1 MSEITINL
9 NAGYEKIS
17 PTDEFG
23 LKHPPLYH
31 QQRTFD
37 ALKTNDL
44 VINTYNTG
52 TGKTR
57 ASLLRLFDLQS
68 ENVLFIAPTNE
79 LIHQHANDIREF
91 VEEHGLNFCVAEVT
105 GQRLREWEVIDDPG
119 YRLRNPRKLH
129 ELIQN
134 PRAYFPE
141 MTRQAPLILVTNP
154 DIFYLCFYR
163 VYSQLDRANLFR
175 HFLQDFNYIVID
187 EFHYYNA
194 KQLANF
200 LMFFIL
206 SKELGYFDSNSR
218 KVCLLSATPDEKI
231 LTYID
236 MIGLKYAH
244 ISPDNEPIESNSYE
258 KIQTL
263 SELELTIHNSR
274 MHEALKDHLGWIR
287 DPLRS
292 GKEGAVISSSL
303 RTINEIK
310 QTLQTAGLKEKIGLI
325 TGAVSKQERRTA
337 TTSFPLV
344 LATPTV
350 DIGYNF
356 KKMDKSR
363 QNIDFV
369 CFDALYGSEFTQRI
383 GRAGRLLGKEDT
395 THISIAHAF
404 VQGKL
409 HAQLQPGENY
419 DRRDFAALVKESLG
433 EDNQFYHYIQSY
445 AVLEAFYPL
454 YELYRRTA
462 EKRQDRIRE
471 IFETIRQIFTFETI
485 QQIFA
490 PGSDTTFDEMF
501 KKIQWHVTYETI
513 IDTSK
518 DTFHNDYV
526 RHQWKRAAWSYCRH
540 QAWMNGTL
548 ETFEKLPKEKEK
560 IVLATLLKNNR
571 SKIVEYSKQKYSSIQ
586 SLFNFR
592 GSDVGIRC
600 GIYDPNHIFQN
611 TTKHTEYDLFHVLS
625 HCEFTRIPSKEKY
638 HELTG
643 DWGNYCEF
651 FVQANRLKT
660 PRDYV
665 QFSYDAGGDHQES
678 FERQYCWGPT
688 ALKDLH
694 LGLKNGVVPL
704 EIQDVLK
711 KKGYITCLL
720 SKTENR
726 YALNNIL
733 ETRGQFSYPLNVTFG
748 DGRQQEYQL
757 ILGSQ
762 AFLIHAE
769 LQGKWKAKGQTAAT

>member
-9 NAGYEKIS
+9 NADYEKIN
-17 PTDEFG
+17 PTNEFG
-23 LKHPPLYH
+23 LTHLPLYH
-31 QQRTFD
+31 QQRTYD
-37 ALKTNDL
+37 ALKTSDL

-57 ASLLRLFDLQS
+57 AALLRLFDLEN

-91 VEEHGLNFCVAEVT
+91 VEEQNLNFYVAEVT
-105 GQRLREWEVIDDPG
+105 GQKLREWQVVDDPG
-119 YRLRNPRKLH
+119 YRIRNPRKLH

-134 PRAYFPE
+134 PREYFPE
-141 MTRQAPLILVTNP
+141 MRQRRPLILVTNP
-154 DIFYLCFYR
+154 DIFYLCFYTA
-163 VYSQLDRANLFR
+163 YSRLDSTNLFR

-206 SKELGYFDSNSR
+206 SKEFGYFDNNGR
-218 KVCLLSATPDEKI
+218 KICLLSATPDDKV
-231 LTYID
+231 LTYLD
-236 MIGLKYAH
+236 TIGLEYAR
-244 ISPDNEPIESNSYE
+244 ISPDNEPIESNNYE

-263 SELELTIHNSR
+263 SELELTIHSSK
-274 MHEALKDHLGWIR
+274 MHETLKAHPEWVGDLLH
-287 DPLRS
+287 S
-292 GKEGAVISSSL
+292 EKEGAVISSSL

-325 TGAVSKQERRTA
+325 TGAVGKQERRDA

-356 KKMDKSR
+356 KKMNKSR

-383 GRAGRLLGKEDT
+383 GRAGRLLGKDDS
-395 THISIAHAF
+395 THASIAHAF

-409 HAQLQPGENY
+409 HTRLQPGRTY
-419 DRRDFAALVKESLG
+419 DRREFATLVKESLG
-433 EDNQFYHYIQSY
+433 EDNRFYHYIQSY

-454 YELYRRTA
+454 YELCRQTP
-462 EKRQDRIRE
+462 EERQDRIKE
-471 IFETIRQIFTFETI
+471 IFETIRQV
-485 QQIFA
+485 FA
-490 PGSDTTFDEMF
+490 PESDTTFDEMF
-501 KKIQWHVTYETI
+501 KKIQWYITYETVI
-513 IDTSK
+513 NALK
-518 DTFHNDYV
+518 DNTYNDYV
-526 RHQWKRAAWSYCRH
+526 RHQWERAAGSYCRH

-548 ETFEKLPKEKEK
+548 ESFEKLPKEKEK
-560 IVLATLLKNNR
+560 IVLATLLKNHR
-571 SKIVEYSKQKYSSIQ
+571 AEIVEHAKQKHCPIQ

-600 GIYDPNHIFQN
+600 GIYDLNHFFQN
-611 TTKHTEYDLFHVLS
+611 TAKHTEYDLFHVLS
-625 HCEFTRIPSKEKY
+625 HCEFTAISKEKY
-638 HELTG
+638 RELTG
-643 DWGNYCEF
+643 NWGNYCEF

-665 QFSYDAGGDHQES
+665 QFSYDAGGTDQDS
-678 FERQYCWGPT
+678 FERQHCGAPT
-688 ALKDLH
+688 ALKGLH
-694 LGLKNGVVPL
+694 LGLKNGVVHL
-704 EIQDVLK
+704 EMQDALK
-711 KKGYITCLL
+711 KKGYMTCLL
-720 SKTENR
+720 SKIENR
-726 YALNNIL
+726 YTLNNIL

-748 DGRQQEYQL
+748 DGQQQEYQL
-757 ILGSQ
+757 VLGAQ

-769 LQGKWKAKGQTAAT
+769 LQGKWKERNQTAAT

>member
-31 QQRTFD
+31 QQRTYD
-37 ALKTNDL
+37 ALKANDL

-57 ASLLRLFDLQS
+57 ASLLRLFDLKD

-79 LIHQHANDIREF
+79 LIHQHTNDIREF
-91 VEEHGLNFCVAEVT
+91 VEEHELNFCVAEVT

-134 PRAYFPE
+134 PRDYFSE

-154 DIFYLCFYR
+154 DIFYLCFYS
-163 VYSQLDRANLFR
+163 VYSKLDRTNLFR

-200 LMFFIL
+200 LMFFIF
-206 SKELGYFDSNSR
+206 SKYYGYFNGGR
-218 KVCLLSATPDEKI
+218 KICLLSATPDEKI
-231 LTYID
+231 LTYLD
-236 MIGLKYAH
+236 TIGLKYDR
-244 ISPDNEPIESNSYE
+244 ISPDNEPLESNSYE
-258 KIQTL
+258 KIRTL
-263 SELELTIHNSR
+263 SELELTIYRDKMQNL
-274 MHEALKDHLGWIR
+274 LKAHPEWIS
-287 DPLRS
+287 DPLHS

-310 QTLQTAGLKEKIGLI
+310 QTLQTAGVKEKIGLI
-325 TGAVSKQERRTA
+325 TGTVSKQERRNA
-337 TTSFPLV
+337 TSFPLV

-369 CFDALYGSEFTQRI
+369 CFDAFYGSEFTQRI
-383 GRAGRLLGKEDT
+383 GRTGRLLGKDDT
-395 THISIAHAF
+395 TYTSIAHAF
-404 VQGKL
+404 VQGKI
-409 HAQLQPGENY
+409 HTELQPGGTY
-419 DRRDFAALVKESLG
+419 DRREFATLVKESLG
-433 EDNQFYHYIQSY
+433 ENNQFYHYIQSY

-454 YELYRRTA
+454 YELYGQTA
-462 EKRQDRIRE
+462 KEQQDRIRE
-471 IFETIRQIFTFETI
+471 IFEAIRQIF
-485 QQIFA
+485 A
-490 PGSDTTFDEMF
+490 PESDTTFDEMF
-501 KKIQWHVTYETI
+501 KKIRWHATYKTV
-513 IDTSK
+513 IDTSNN
-518 DTFHNDYV
+518 TFHNNYV
-526 RHQWKRAAWSYCRH
+526 RHQWERAAWSYCRH
-540 QAWMNGTL
+540 QAWMSGEL
-548 ETFEKLPKEKEK
+548 ETFERLPEEKEK
-560 IVLATLLKNNR
+560 VVLATLLKNNR
-571 SKIVEYSKQKYSSIQ
+571 SKIVEYAKQKYCPIQ

-600 GIYDPNHIFQN
+600 GIYDPHHIFQN
-611 TTKHTEYDLFHVLS
+611 TTKCTEYDLFHVLS
-625 HCEFTRIPSKEKY
+625 HCEFTVIPRKEKY

-651 FVQANRLKT
+651 FVQAKRLKT

-665 QFSYDAGGDHQES
+665 QFSYDAGGTDQGA
-678 FERQYCWGPT
+678 FERQHCWGPT
-688 ALKDLH
+688 ALKDLR

-704 EIQDVLK
+704 EIQDALK
-711 KKGYITCLL
+711 KQGYITCLL

-726 YALNNIL
+726 YILNNIL
-733 ETRGQFSYPLNVTFG
+733 ETGGQFSYPLNVTFG
-748 DGRQQEYQL
+748 DGQQQEYQL

-769 LQGKWKAKGQTAAT
+769 LQGRWKEKDQTAAT